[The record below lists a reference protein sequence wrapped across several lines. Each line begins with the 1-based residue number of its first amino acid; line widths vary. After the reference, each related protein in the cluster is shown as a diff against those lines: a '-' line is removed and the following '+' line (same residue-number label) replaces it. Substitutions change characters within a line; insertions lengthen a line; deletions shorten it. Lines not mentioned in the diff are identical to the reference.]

1 MVLKKEDLTVE
12 QKEIFSIVNKITGDL
27 CLTYNEYFEQ
37 LVNYPHVVH
46 CMQNTSMAFFMS
58 RMEQISDG
66 FTRKDKRDQF
76 LDKVKQDLFMSI
88 ELLKM
93 QGVRYD
99 G

>member
-1 MVLKKEDLTVE
+1 MSLKKEDLTVE

-27 CLTYNEYFEQ
+27 IKVYNDYFEQ
-37 LVNYPHVVH
+37 LVKYPHVVH
-46 CMQNTSMAFFMS
+46 CMQNTTMAFFMS
-58 RMEQISDG
+58 RMEQIADG
-66 FTRKDKRDQF
+66 FIRVESKNLF